1 MQNLSVNGE
10 RDAMTIALPRNIS
23 SLLALPF
30 PLREGDILRHLQVKR
45 ETLKQ
50 FFAFD
55 H

>member
-10 RDAMTIALPRNIS
+10 RDAMTIALPGNIS
-23 SLLALPF
+23 SLLALAF
-30 PLREGDILRHLQVKR
+30 PVREGDILRHLQVKR
-45 ETLKQ
+45 GTLEQ